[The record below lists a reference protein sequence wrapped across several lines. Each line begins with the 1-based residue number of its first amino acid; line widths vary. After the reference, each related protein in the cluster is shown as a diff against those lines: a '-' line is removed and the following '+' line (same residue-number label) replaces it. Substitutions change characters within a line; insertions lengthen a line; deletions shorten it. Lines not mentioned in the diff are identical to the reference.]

1 MSHARQGVQL
11 ESSSRPT
18 VREAVQV
25 GEEAPRSMAVGEAL
39 PKSKLPQ
46 DLLLG
51 GREGRGGPGAGGEP
65 SALSKGFPRTEQG
78 DSSHL
83 LCSGPHCTI
92 RRTRGHHQQ
101 HQEKPVSLKGC
112 KARGTG
118 SVLGE
123 GGALVGSLG
132 GH

>member
-51 GREGRGGPGAGGEP
+51 GREGRGGPGGGGSPAP
-65 SALSKGFPRTEQG
+65 SPRASQG
-78 DSSHL
+78 RSRGIPPT
-83 LCSGPHCTI
+83 CSAQGLTAP
-92 RRTRGHHQQ
+92 
-101 HQEKPVSLKGC
+101 
-112 KARGTG
+112 
-118 SVLGE
+118 
-123 GGALVGSLG
+123 
-132 GH
+132 